1 MKVQAVFKWELP
13 SNIYDQGLI
22 ACSRQ
27 LGGCGKWHEFT
38 INNSEN
44 YFIEWN
50 WEERECEK
58 FTFWLE
64 AEAEQEWA
72 EEIRAEYC
80 KLVVAEENLPAVKE
94 QVSIKDTQWEKELGA
109 VNRVGFYKRRQEFF
123 VCGHC
128 SAELKGSCRHGVVK
142 NRNNPGFWG
151 LEVKEKVL
159 CGQCLQARK
168 EAMPVLRRMKFNQY
182 VKLGMFRNG

>member
-1 MKVQAVFKWELP
+1 MKVKSLFQWELP
-13 SNIYDQGLI
+13 SNIYDRGLLH
-22 ACSRQ
+22 CSRK
-27 LGGCGKWHEFT
+27 LGGCGQWHEFT

-58 FTFWLE
+58 FADWLE
-64 AEAEQEWA
+64 AEARQEWE
-72 EEIRAEYC
+72 EEIKQEYC
-80 KLVVAEENLPAVKE
+80 KLVVAEENLPAVKG
-94 QVSIKDTQWEKELGA
+94 QVSIKDTQWEKEFGA
-109 VNRVGFYKRRQEFF
+109 IRPVGFYRQRKEIF

-151 LEVKEKVL
+151 LEVEEKVL
-159 CGQCLQARK
+159 CLGCVKKKYYSVINWERK
-168 EAMPVLRRMKFNQY
+168 KVLRKYLKRGYK
-182 VKLGMFRNG
+182 